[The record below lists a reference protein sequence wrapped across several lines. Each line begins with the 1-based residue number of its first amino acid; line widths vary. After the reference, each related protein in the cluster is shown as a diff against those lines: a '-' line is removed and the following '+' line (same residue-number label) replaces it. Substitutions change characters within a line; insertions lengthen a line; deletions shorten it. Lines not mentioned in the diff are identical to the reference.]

1 MTGEPGRTTGW
12 ADAGDRL
19 SLATDVVS
27 LLRERRETLATAES
41 LTGGL
46 VAAALTDVVGS
57 SAVIRGGIVAYATDV
72 KRDVLTV
79 DADVLNRQ
87 GAVSAAVAVE
97 MAVRAGDLFASSW
110 SVSTTGVA
118 GPERQDGQPVGTV
131 YVAVAGPD
139 MPGSPGR
146 VSNVDAVES
155 GVEDMVGAALGV
167 ETMTLALTGSRS
179 EIRGLTVVH
188 ALQMLRDRIAAAQGD
203 V

>member
-131 YVAVAGPD
+131 YVAVAGPG
-139 MPGSPGR
+139 MSGSPSR

-155 GVEDMVGAALGV
+155 GVEDMVWPALGV